1 MTLPAI
7 CLMGPTAAGKTRLAL
22 ELHRRLPC
30 EIISVDSAMVYRGLD
45 IGTAKPGPEIL
56 SEAPHHLI
64 DVCSPREA
72 YSAGR
77 FQDDAGVKLAR
88 IRAAGRIPLLVGGS
102 GLYFR
107 ALERGLSRLPDPDL
121 QVRAGLDREA
131 AECGWP
137 GLHRRLAEV
146 DPAAAARIHPHDS
159 RRIQRALEVWQL
171 CGRALSDCWAQE
183 PPAPLL
189 LDAVRLVL
197 APAERAQLHRNIHA
211 RFQAM
216 LRQGLIEEVR
226 SLRARHELPTDRPAA
241 RLVGYRQVLAYLD
254 GATDRST
261 MVARA
266 LAATRGLARR
276 QLTWLRAEREPAWFD
291 GSGAPGRVRA
301 RVLQYLAGNATLAGL
316 LD

>member
-1 MTLPAI
+1 
-7 CLMGPTAAGKTRLAL
+7 MGPTAAGKTRLAL

-30 EIISVDSAMVYRGLD
+30 EIISVDSAMVYRGLN
-45 IGTAKPGPEIL
+45 IGTAKPGPKIL

-77 FQDDAGVKLAR
+77 FRDDAEVKLAR

-121 QVRAGLDREA
+121 QLRAGLDREA

-137 GLHRRLAEV
+137 NLHRRLAEV

-171 CGRALSDCWAQE
+171 CGRALSDCWVQE
-183 PPAPLL
+183 PPEPLL
-189 LDAVRLVL
+189 TDVVRLVL
-197 APAERAQLHRNIHA
+197 APAERAQLHRNIYT
-211 RFQAM
+211 RFLGM

-226 SLRARHELPTDRPAA
+226 SLRARRELPADRPAA
-241 RLVGYRQVLAYLD
+241 RLVGYRQVLDYLD
-254 GATDRST
+254 GTTDRST

-266 LAATRGLARR
+266 LAATRSLARR
-276 QLTWLRAEREPAWFD
+276 QLTWLRAEQGLAWFD
-291 GSGAPGRVRA
+291 GSATPGRVRS
-301 RVLQYLAGNATLAGL
+301 RVLRHLAAHTALTGR